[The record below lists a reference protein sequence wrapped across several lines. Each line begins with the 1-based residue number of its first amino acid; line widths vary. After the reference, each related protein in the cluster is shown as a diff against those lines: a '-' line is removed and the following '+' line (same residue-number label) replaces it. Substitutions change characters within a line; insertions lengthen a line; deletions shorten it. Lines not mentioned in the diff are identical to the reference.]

1 MSHFSLGKKLKLP
14 WTSALALA
22 AATTISPAHA
32 QNWPTKPV
40 TVIVPFA
47 AGGNTDVAAR
57 IFTDRLSQRLGQTF
71 LVENRTGAGGS
82 IGIAAMAKANPEG
95 YTIGVVTA
103 GTLFIL
109 PHIYRE
115 KLGYDG
121 RNDIRPVAMVGVQ
134 PNMLIVHPSVPAKTV
149 PEFIAYVKAN
159 PDKLAY
165 GTSGIGTSQHLCMEL
180 IAQHTGT
187 RMVHVPYRASNQII
201 QDLLGGQIQ
210 ATCDQFSTA
219 YPQVQGGKAR
229 AIAVSSLERYGFD
242 PSIPTLAESIP
253 GLEVTWSAVFITPR
267 NVPEPVRKKLAD
279 ELVAIAKEPATIDKL
294 KALSVTPTSMGGA
307 ALEQYINAEFDKWK
321 PIVERAKIPQ
331 P

>member
-1 MSHFSLGKKLKLP
+1 MKTLP
-14 WTSALALA
+14 TYIFAGLAVA
-22 AATTISPAHA
+22 AVMTAAPAQA

-57 IFTDRLSQRLGQTF
+57 IFTDRLSQRLGQPF
-71 LVENRTGAGGS
+71 VVENRSGAGGS
-82 IGIAAMAKANPEG
+82 IGISAMAKAQPDG
-95 YTIGVVTA
+95 YTMGIVTA

-109 PHIYRE
+109 PHIYKD
-115 KLGYDG
+115 KLGYDS
-121 RNDIRPVAMVGVQ
+121 RKDIRPIAMVGTQ

-149 PEFIAYVKAN
+149 PEFIAYIKAN

-165 GTSGIGTSQHLCMEL
+165 GSSGIGTSQHLCMEL
-180 IAQHTGT
+180 IVQATGAKIA
-187 RMVHVPYRASNQII
+187 HVPYRASNQII

-210 ATCDQFSTA
+210 MTCDQFSTA
-219 YPQVQGGKAR
+219 YPQVQAGKAK

-242 PSIPTLAESIP
+242 NSIPTLAESIP
-253 GLEVTWSAVFITPR
+253 GLDVTWSAVFITPA
-267 NVPEPVRKKLAD
+267 NVPENIRKKLAD
-279 ELVAIAKEPATIDKL
+279 ELIAITKEPGIIERL
-294 KALSVTPTSMGGA
+294 KALSVTPASLAGA
-307 ALEQYINAEFDKWK
+307 DLEKTILADFDKWQ